1 MQRAQRT
8 SFSWLAIALLVAAG
22 LVESTAHAGNGD
34 GVLLGNE
41 AAMSGGAVRAV
52 VSDGSATWYNPAGLA
67 AVNRDAVDVSGSAIQ
82 VRASEEPGLISSTTG
97 ETNDG
102 GYLEIVSIP
111 SAATLA
117 RRIEPDVTLSLG
129 IFAQRYEVHEV
140 RTGLDVTSGMNEAH
154 WTLSSSQSRSTY
166 HAGGGLGLRIDDRL
180 RIGISVFGVY
190 RDSYDAFQTAGV
202 FELADSNRLIARGG
216 INRIRSFGAE
226 LGVGLQWEPQPNV
239 LIALTARSPGLE
251 LATQIRSTTTEV
263 DATLS
268 DVDADD
274 LDFTPEDREAIAPG
288 IAVLTPGQ
296 FALAIAH
303 RFDRGWVAAE
313 IDVQPP
319 LELDPVV
326 RRRLVWNVRVGCQYR
341 VDDTVRIGFGA
352 FTDHSEGEPIA
363 ELGQTRVDFYGV
375 TAGFEFR
382 TPHALGAAE
391 QGRSLV
397 FSTTF
402 ALRYAAG
409 VGEVGG
415 LRFDPT
421 RGTHRDTVPVDTT
434 IHEAS
439 LHIGSAL
446 YF

>member
-1 MQRAQRT
+1 MRKAAPARLVT
-8 SFSWLAIALLVAAG
+8 FALLLVG
-22 LVESTAHAGNGD
+22 LITSRAEAGNGD

-52 VSDGSATWYNPAGLA
+52 TADGTATWYNPAGLA
-67 AVNRDAVDVSGSAIQ
+67 AMNRDAVDVSGSAIQ

-102 GYLEIVSIP
+102 GYLEVVSIP
-111 SAATLA
+111 AAATLA
-117 RRIEPDVTLSLG
+117 RRVEPGVTLSIG
-129 IFAQRYEVHEV
+129 IFAQRYEVHET
-140 RTGLDVTSGMNEAH
+140 RTGLDVASGANVAH
-154 WTLSSSQSRSTY
+154 WTLSSSRSRSTY
-166 HAGGGLGLRIDDRL
+166 HAGGGLGLRIDEHL
-180 RIGISVFGVY
+180 RFGISVFGVY

-202 FELADSNRLIARGG
+202 FELVDTNHLVARGG

-226 LGVGLQWEPQPNV
+226 LGIGLQWEPHPNV
-239 LIALTARSPGLE
+239 LLAFTARSPGLE

-268 DVDADD
+268 DVAPDG
-274 LDFTPEDREAIAPG
+274 LSFLPEDREAIAPG
-288 IAVLTPGQ
+288 LAVLTPGQ
-296 FALAIAH
+296 FALAIGH
-303 RFDRGWVAAE
+303 RFARGWVAAE

-326 RRRLVWNVRVGCQYR
+326 HRRFVWNVRVGCQYR
-341 VDDTVRIGFGA
+341 VDDRIRVGFGA
-352 FTDHSEGEPIA
+352 FTDHSEGEPIR

-382 TPHALGAAE
+382 TPHALADAE
-391 QGRSLV
+391 RGQTLV

-402 ALRYAAG
+402 ALRYAIG
-409 VGEVGG
+409 IGEVGG

-421 RGTHRDTVPVDTT
+421 RGTQRDTVPIGTT